1 MTTMDWA
8 NAHYRQGQIRHPL
21 DDVAYVIFRSHL
33 GKDFVLSGRGAGAG
47 GHLATGVSGF
57 GQLATT
63 VLTQGTAQ
71 GVERFTGYVVKRREI
86 HTKISIAA
94 NTPAGFYVRNE
105 DWWNHQS
112 ITSQG
117 YLMVSTMLSGLRI
130 ARVRLGE
137 DVGDPAQVKDASFT
151 RARDYSDF
159 YWMAEDPFVLGA
171 QERARWQ
178 NKTLQGTGRLILNNP
193 GEFTAYPEI
202 IGTGPGRWS
211 IQGDDGSMVPFPPVA
226 TGDAIRV
233 QTDRLRPGVTNAMG
247 INLWGQMAGRR
258 LRLSVPP
265 RSSKTIRVEVTAG
278 VGTSAILSVIRPKYG
293 RLW

>member
-1 MTTMDWA
+1 MTTMEWA
-8 NAHYRQGQIRHPL
+8 NSHYRGGQVRHPL

-57 GQLATT
+57 GQLATS
-63 VLTQGTAQ
+63 VLTQATAQ
-71 GVERFTGYVVKRREI
+71 GVERFTGFTVKRREI
-86 HTKISIAA
+86 HTKVSISA

-105 DWWNHQS
+105 NWWNHQS

-137 DVGDPAQVKDASFT
+137 DVGEGIQGKDASFT
-151 RARDYSDF
+151 RARDYADF
-159 YWMAEDPFVLGA
+159 YWISEDPYVIGA
-171 QERARWQ
+171 QERAKWQ
-178 NKTLQGTGRLILNNP
+178 NKTLQGAGRLVLNNP

-202 IGTGPGRWS
+202 LATGPGSWK
-211 IQGDDGSMVPFPPVA
+211 IQGDDGSMVTFPNVVQN
-226 TGDAIRV
+226 DAIRV
-233 QTDRLRPGVTNAMG
+233 QTDRLRPAVTNARG
-247 INLWGQMAGRR
+247 INLWGQMGGQR

-265 RSSKTIRVEVTAG
+265 RSSKTIRVEVTAA
-278 VGTSAILSVIRPKYG
+278 VPTSAILSVIRPRYG